1 MGLVKIAFPSVEIN
15 VCVMLRGD
23 VRRRSAEGNVS
34 AEDVQHAAGDG
45 TRVHVCVCAG
55 SRREIDPQ
63 ESPQTR
69 PLQAEQVTESR
80 LELSPSSGITQNM
93 RMCYC
98 RFKCRSFDCFPKRF
112 ILSCIMR
119 HNIENDVILS
129 FQMQIFLMKC

>member
-15 VCVMLRGD
+15 VCVMLRSD

-45 TRVHVCVCAG
+45 TRVNVCVCAG

-69 PLQAEQVTESR
+69 PLQAEQVTVRSQG
-80 LELSPSSGITQNM
+80 SS
-93 RMCYC
+93 
-98 RFKCRSFDCFPKRF
+98 
-112 ILSCIMR
+112 
-119 HNIENDVILS
+119 
-129 FQMQIFLMKC
+129 FLHHQA